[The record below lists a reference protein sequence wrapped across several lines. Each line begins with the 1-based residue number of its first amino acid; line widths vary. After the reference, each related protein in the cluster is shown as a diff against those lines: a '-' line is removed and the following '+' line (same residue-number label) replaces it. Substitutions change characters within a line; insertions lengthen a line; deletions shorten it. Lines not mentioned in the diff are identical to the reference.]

1 MKFFIINI
9 ILLMSISFSFA
20 QDSNQVIVAV
30 GEAELEKQKIVF
42 YLKESPLKNTKELY
56 STMIND
62 FLFYKHRFEVHRIDQ
77 KNLKWSAGELKK
89 EEASFA
95 VIVNADSLARI
106 QYEVWDINQG
116 KELVKSTAAINPT
129 KKRTSMHFLNDRI
142 YQAITGKSSIFTHEI
157 VYISDRNVKSRNAKE
172 LYIMDF
178 DGKNQRRLTYF
189 NQNVLSP
196 SMSPNNNEILYT
208 LIKQVRRRKGKRY
221 LKVKETHLY
230 SYNRTTKRSKLMSN
244 RNGIN
249 SGAIFN
255 SSGDK
260 IYLTM
265 SFSGNSEI
273 YELYPRS
280 SKARRVTKHYA
291 QDVDPSINKDGTLM
305 TFLSNRPGSAMIY
318 TMDPRG
324 TEKNVKRISFVGQ
337 FNATPRFS
345 PDGKE
350 IVFSSWL
357 DNRFDLFKI
366 HSDGSNLIRLTKN
379 FGSNEEPSF
388 SPDGEF
394 IIFTSQ
400 KVLSRS
406 KADQDIYIMNRDG
419 EILGNLTKKAGN
431 SFSPRWSN

>member
-1 MKFFIINI
+1 MKKYLFHVLLL
-9 ILLMSISFSFA
+9 ILSISINA
-20 QDSNQVIVAV
+20 QESNQVIVAV

-42 YLKESPLKNTKELY
+42 NFKTNPSSKAKDVYATI
-56 STMIND
+56 IND
-62 FLFYKHRFEVHRIDQ
+62 FLFYKHRFEIHRLD
-77 KNLKWSAGELKK
+77 KKELKWSVEDLKK
-89 EEASFA
+89 EETSYA
-95 VIVNADSLARI
+95 VIINADNLARI
-106 QYEVWDINQG
+106 QFEVWDINQN
-116 KELVKSTAAINPT
+116 KQLINSTAAISPISI
-129 KKRTSMHFLNDRI
+129 RTSIHSLSNQI
-142 YQAITGKSSIFTHEI
+142 YKTITGKDSIFIHEI
-157 VYISDRNVKSRNAKE
+157 VYVSDLNVKNKNAKE

-178 DGKNQRRLTYF
+178 DGQNRRRLTYF
-189 NQNVLSP
+189 NENVLSP
-196 SMSPNNNEILYT
+196 SMSPDNKQILYT
-208 LIKQVRRRKGKRY
+208 LIKEVRRRKGNRY

-230 SYNRTTKRSKLMSN
+230 SYDRKSKKSKLMSN
-244 RNGIN
+244 RDGIN

-255 SSGDK
+255 STGDK

-265 SFSGNSEI
+265 SFSGNSSI
-273 YELYPRS
+273 YELYPKN
-280 SKARRVTKHYA
+280 SKARRITKSYA

-305 TFLSNRPGSAMIY
+305 TFLSNRPGNAMIY

-324 TEKNVKRISFVGQ
+324 VEKDVKRISFVGQ
-337 FNATPRFS
+337 YNATPRFS

-366 HSDGSNLIRLTKN
+366 HADGSNLIRLTKN

-400 KVLSRS
+400 KVLSRT
-406 KADQDIYIMNRDG
+406 KAEQDVYIMNRDG
-419 EILGNLTKKAGN
+419 EIIGNLTNGAGK